1 MNQLSACRKRGQEME
16 TKIEDYI
23 LKATNKCKNN
33 FSCLDGKKNCMCKII
48 HSNNYHTVQID
59 GKPVNACN
67 YILSMGS
74 KMYCLCPVRNEL
86 YNRYKI

>member
-1 MNQLSACRKRGQEME
+1 MNSLCACGKRGKEME
-16 TKIEDYI
+16 TKVEDYI
-23 LKATNKCKNN
+23 LQATNKCKND
-33 FSCLDGKKNCMCKII
+33 FSCLDGNKDCMCKIV
-48 HSNNYHTVQID
+48 HSNNNHTVQID
-59 GKPVNACN
+59 GKPVGACN